1 MLTAAADYCI
11 VAFAIILAI
20 SIFQW
25 VVDGRKNYNGPRIEI
40 AMADIGVVPKE
51 EEEATQTLEHKP

>member
-1 MLTAAADYCI
+1 MGTDYCI

-25 VVDGRKNYNGPRIEI
+25 IVDGRKNYIGPRTDI
-40 AMADIGVVPKE
+40 AVAEPSSTPKDDV
-51 EEEATQTLEHKP
+51 TQMVEHRA

>member
-1 MLTAAADYCI
+1 MLTVAPDYCI

-25 VVDGRKNYNGPRIEI
+25 IVDGRKNYAGPRIDI
-40 AMADIGVVPKE
+40 AVADMAVDSKE
-51 EEEATQTLEHKP
+51 EEETTQVVEHKP